1 MNARPVQCTCGK
13 ELLSPPPL
21 HPAVPGSPAAFAL
34 ALLAVRGEAAAAV
47 EAYVGGG
54 VGTEEKEKGDVA
66 AAAEAGPLKPS

>member
-1 MNARPVQCTCGK
+1 MQCTCGK

-21 HPAVPGSPAAFAL
+21 HPAVPGSAAFAL
-34 ALLAVRGEAAAAV
+34 ALLAARGEAAAA

-66 AAAEAGPLKPS
+66 AAEPS

>member
-1 MNARPVQCTCGK
+1 MKVQCTCGK

-21 HPAVPGSPAAFAL
+21 LPLVPGSAAFAL
-34 ALLAVRGEAAAAV
+34 ALLAVRGEAAAAA

-66 AAAEAGPLKPS
+66 VAVEAGPLRPSWPCG